1 MATRQGITNKAV
13 GFKHLDLPG
22 GMTGVF
28 NQQPAQSIITK
39 QLKDI
44 GSCGARVALQ
54 AHTSADA
61 TIMAAG
67 ECGLSGVVCNEC
79 AALAESEDEPGLHGR
94 G

>member
-1 MATRQGITNKAV
+1 MATRQEITNKAV

-28 NQQPAQSIITK
+28 NQQSAQNIVTK
-39 QLKDI
+39 QKDI

-67 ECGLSGVVCNEC
+67 ECGLSGVVCIEC
-79 AALAESEDEPGLHGR
+79 TALAESEDEPGLHGR